1 MAQKVK
7 LTVSL
12 DQDLVET
19 LDEMSRQSRKPRS
32 RVVQEAL
39 RLWRRKHVHDKLA
52 EGYRAM
58 ADEDR
63 ETAERHL
70 PAFKEIL
77 K

>member
-1 MAQKVK
+1 MAKKVK

-12 DQDLVET
+12 DEDLVQT
-19 LDEMSRQSRKPRS
+19 LDEISRQRKKPRS
-32 RVVQEAL
+32 HVVQEAL
-39 RLWRRKHVHDKLA
+39 RSWRRSNVQDKLA

-58 ADEDR
+58 AEEDR
-63 ETAERHL
+63 ETAERHV

>member
-1 MAQKVK
+1 MAGKVK

-19 LDEMSRQSRKPRS
+19 LDEISRQSKKPRS
-32 RVVQEAL
+32 RVLQEAL
-39 RLWRRKHVHDKLA
+39 RLWRRKQLHDKLA

-58 ADEDR
+58 FEDDR

-70 PAFKEIL
+70 PAFTEIL

>member
-7 LTVSL
+7 LTLSL
-12 DQDLVET
+12 DEDLVVT
-19 LDEMSRQSRKPRS
+19 LDKISRQSRKPRS

-39 RLWRRKHVHDKLA
+39 RSWQRMELQGKLA

-58 ADEDR
+58 ADENR
-63 ETAERHL
+63 EMAEKHL
-70 PAFKEIL
+70 AVFREVL

>member
-7 LTVSL
+7 LTVSV

-19 LDEMSRQSRKPRS
+19 LDEMSRRTKKPRS

-39 RLWRRKHVHDKLA
+39 RLWRRKQLHDKLA

-58 ADEDR
+58 AEEDR

-70 PAFKEIL
+70 PAFREIL

>member
-12 DQDLVET
+12 DSDLVES
-19 LDEMSRQSRKPRS
+19 LDEASRQSKKPRS

-39 RLWRRKHVHDKLA
+39 RLWRRKHLHDKLA
-52 EGYRAM
+52 EGYRSIAE
-58 ADEDR
+58 EDL
-63 ETAERHL
+63 EEAERHL

>member
-1 MAQKVK
+1 MGHKVK
-7 LTVSL
+7 VTLSL
-12 DQDLVET
+12 DEDLVEV
-19 LDEMSRQSRKPRS
+19 LEKVSRQRKKPRS

-39 RLWRRKHVHDKLA
+39 RLWQRRELQEKLA

-58 ADEDR
+58 AEEDR

-70 PAFKEIL
+70 TAFREIL

>member
-1 MAQKVK
+1 MKKVK

-19 LDEMSRQSRKPRS
+19 LDEMSHQSKKPRS
-32 RVVQEAL
+32 RVLQEAL
-39 RLWRRKHVHDKLA
+39 RLWRRKQLHDKLA

-58 ADEDR
+58 EEEDR

-70 PAFKEIL
+70 PAFREIL

>member
-1 MAQKVK
+1 MASKVK

-12 DQDLVET
+12 DRDLAET
-19 LDEMSRQSRKPRS
+19 LDEMSRTTKKPRS

-39 RLWRRKHVHDKLA
+39 RLWRRKHVDDKLA

-58 ADEDR
+58 AEEDR

-70 PAFKEIL
+70 PAFREIL

>member
-1 MAQKVK
+1 MPQKVK
-7 LTVSL
+7 LTVSI
-12 DQDLVET
+12 DQDLVEA
-19 LDEMSRQSRKPRS
+19 LDEMSRKSKKPRS

-58 ADEDR
+58 TEEDR
-63 ETAERHL
+63 ESAERHL
-70 PAFKEIL
+70 PAFREIL

>member
-1 MAQKVK
+1 MAQKIK

-12 DQDLVET
+12 DQDLVQT
-19 LDEMSRQSRKPRS
+19 LDEMSRQSKKPRS

-39 RLWRRKHVHDKLA
+39 RLWRRKNVHDKLA

-58 ADEDR
+58 AEEDR
-63 ETAERHL
+63 KTAERHL